1 MSYLSSN
8 RKERFPIEKS
18 GNGNARRLRSRFVVS
33 ADNRRAT
40 AAQRAA
46 DTAPSRR
53 TLLTRGKKH
62 LTETTPPP
70 NRLRR
75 TKRLPTRSRWCRR
88 GTSGGKKNPPIRPRR
103 QPPALDK
110 RPTKPARTCGTRCA
124 TAAQC
129 SGGHSSSPNRAT
141 RSNRLR
147 ANRPPVERI
156 STDGLRKELSENPC
170 SEDRGKRDHPLKH
183 SHRLSHCIM
192 GVKGQ
197 DEQPISVGFWICKG
211 LPLTPHVA
219 QPAKRSVFDV
229 ISFLFFFVFSS
240 SLVLGLA
247 VMVLWWWSWCWSWVV
262 SSFAVVLSAVVRF
275 LLRLV
280 VGVLGGAA
288 LFLCSF
294 SSSASWS
301 FSSFSLAVVL
311 CSCRFFV
318 VVACFLS
325 CLVCSSCCCWPS
337 FRCCSFLLGSR
348 LSAFRGQ

>member
-53 TLLTRGKKH
+53 TLLTRGKRH

-75 TKRLPTRSRWCRR
+75 TKRLQLALGGAVAGQAAGRKTRRFC
-88 GTSGGKKNPPIRPRR
+88 PRR
-103 QPPALDK
+103 RPPALDK

-141 RSNRLR
+141 RPNRLR

-156 STDGLRKELSENPC
+156 STDGLRKELSEKPC

-219 QPAKRSVFDV
+219 QPAKRSVYDDEKVVYSIMEYQAIRYLESIIGDNMDEFLGFDYCHTIQE
-229 ISFLFFFVFSS
+229 ISLSGVREIQMELLS
-240 SLVLGLA
+240 
-247 VMVLWWWSWCWSWVV
+247 MVSHLW
-262 SSFAVVLSAVVRF
+262 R
-275 LLRLV
+275 
-280 VGVLGGAA
+280 
-288 LFLCSF
+288 
-294 SSSASWS
+294 
-301 FSSFSLAVVL
+301 
-311 CSCRFFV
+311 
-318 VVACFLS
+318 
-325 CLVCSSCCCWPS
+325 
-337 FRCCSFLLGSR
+337 
-348 LSAFRGQ
+348 